1 VWPNGAAA
9 TLYAATEPDTL
20 RGPEHSAAWC
30 DELAKWAYQTEVW
43 DMLRFGLRA
52 GLHPQVC
59 ITTTPRPTKLLKAI
73 IADPETV
80 MTRGSTF
87 ENRSNLPATSLQ
99 AIERR
104 YGSTRLGRQELFGE
118 ILEDVPGALW
128 SRPLIDGLRIKV
140 AQLPVLTRIVIAI
153 DPAMTTGEDS
163 DETGI
168 IAVGLGEDGHGYL
181 LDDVSGRYS
190 PTEWARQAVSLYHAR
205 RADRIVAERNAGG
218 DLVENTVRQIDPSV
232 SFRSVW
238 ASRGK
243 YVRAEPVS
251 ALYEQRRIHHVG
263 SFPILEDQL
272 CSWIPD
278 MDRASMG
285 SPDRGDALVW
295 ALTELMIDHD
305 DEDGRPLFIS
315 IPMGSGRP
323 RQAHW
328 DDFHGWS

>member
-1 VWPNGAAA
+1 
-9 TLYAATEPDTL
+9 LI
-20 RGPEHSAAWC
+20 S
-30 DELAKWAYQTEVW
+30 
-43 DMLRFGLRA
+43 
-52 GLHPQVC
+52 
-59 ITTTPRPTKLLKAI
+59 TTPRPIKLLKQI
-73 IADPETV
+73 IADPGTV
-80 MTRGSTF
+80 VTRGNTF
-87 ENRSNLPATSLQ
+87 ENRSNLAPTFLQ

-104 YGSTRLGRQELFGE
+104 YSGSRLGRQEIFAE

-128 SRPLIDGLRIKV
+128 SRPLIDELRIKV
-140 AQLPVLTRIVIAI
+140 ANLPILKRIVIAI

-168 IAVGLGEDGHGYL
+168 IGVGLGEDGQGHV
-181 LDDVSGRYS
+181 LDDLSGRYS

-205 RADRIVAERNAGG
+205 RADRIVAERNNGG
-218 DLVENTVRQIDPSV
+218 DLVENTIRQIDPSV

-243 YVRAEPVS
+243 YVRAEPVW

-263 SFPILEDQL
+263 SFFILEDQL

-278 MDRASMG
+278 MDRAAMG

-305 DEDGRPLFIS
+305 EEDGRPLWVS
-315 IPMGSGRP
+315 APMGTGRP
-323 RQAHW
+323 RVTHY